1 MPNLALVQ
9 EYSGYVDFNR
19 VSPILEE
26 ENGRRWNLRNADGL
40 LIGDEV
46 RLAATEIDAHT
57 LEVKAI
63 LATADPFAPA

>member
-40 LIGDEV
+40 
-46 RLAATEIDAHT
+46 AAIEIDAHT